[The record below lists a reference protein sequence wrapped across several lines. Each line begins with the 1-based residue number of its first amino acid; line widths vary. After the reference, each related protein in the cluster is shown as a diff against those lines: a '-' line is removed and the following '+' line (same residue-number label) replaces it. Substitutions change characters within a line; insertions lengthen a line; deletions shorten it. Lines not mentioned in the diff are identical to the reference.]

1 MTDLELKHLK
11 DDLQFVIN
19 DLTRTRKMKAN
30 LEKQDMNKNA
40 LDSFLTI
47 TLDTDIKYNI
57 QRLIEIQNKLC

>member
-11 DDLQFVIN
+11 QDLQFVIN
-19 DLTRTRKMKAN
+19 DLTRTRKIKAN

-57 QRLIEIQNKLC
+57 KRLIEIQEKL

>member
-11 DDLQFVIN
+11 QDLQFVIN

-57 QRLIEIQNKLC
+57 KRLIDIQNKL

>member
-1 MTDLELKHLK
+1 MTDLELKFLK

-57 QRLIEIQNKLC
+57 KRLIEIQNKL

>member
-1 MTDLELKHLK
+1 MTDTEKMFLKQ
-11 DDLQFVIN
+11 DLQFVIN

-47 TLDTDIKYNI
+47 TLDTDIRYNI
-57 QRLIEIQNKLC
+57 QRLIDIQNKL

>member
-11 DDLQFVIN
+11 LDLQFVIN

-57 QRLIEIQNKLC
+57 QRLIEIQNKL

>member
-11 DDLQFVIN
+11 QDLQFVIN

-57 QRLIEIQNKLC
+57 KRLIEIQKKL

>member
-57 QRLIEIQNKLC
+57 QRLIEIQNKL

>member
-1 MTDLELKHLK
+1 MTDLELKFLK

-57 QRLIEIQNKLC
+57 QRLIQIQNKL

>member
-1 MTDLELKHLK
+1 MTNLELKHLK

-57 QRLIEIQNKLC
+57 QRLIEIQNKL

>member
-1 MTDLELKHLK
+1 MTNLELKHLK

-57 QRLIEIQNKLC
+57 KRLIQIQNKL

>member
-57 QRLIEIQNKLC
+57 KRLIDIQNKL

>member
-1 MTDLELKHLK
+1 MTDLELKFLK
-11 DDLQFVIN
+11 QDLQFVIN

-57 QRLIEIQNKLC
+57 QRLIDIQNKL

>member
-1 MTDLELKHLK
+1 MTDLELKPLK

-47 TLDTDIKYNI
+47 TLDTDIRYNI
-57 QRLIEIQNKLC
+57 QRLIDIQNKL

>member
-11 DDLQFVIN
+11 QDLQFVIN
-19 DLTRTRKMKAN
+19 DLTRTRKLKAN

-57 QRLIEIQNKLC
+57 QRLIQIQNKL

>member
-47 TLDTDIKYNI
+47 TLDTDIRYNI
-57 QRLIEIQNKLC
+57 QRLIDIQNKL

>member
-11 DDLQFVIN
+11 QDLQFVIN

-57 QRLIEIQNKLC
+57 QRLIQIQNKL

>member
-1 MTDLELKHLK
+1 MTDLELKFLK
-11 DDLQFVIN
+11 QDLQFVIN

-57 QRLIEIQNKLC
+57 KRLIDIQNKL

>member
-1 MTDLELKHLK
+1 MTNLELKHLK

-30 LEKQDMNKNA
+30 LQKQDMNKNA

-57 QRLIEIQNKLC
+57 QRLIEIQNKL

>member
-1 MTDLELKHLK
+1 MTDLELKLLK
-11 DDLQFVIN
+11 LDLQFVIN

-40 LDSFLTI
+40 LDSFLAI

-57 QRLIEIQNKLC
+57 QRLIEIQNKL

>member
-30 LEKQDMNKNA
+30 LENQDMNKNA

-47 TLDTDIKYNI
+47 TLDTDIRYNI
-57 QRLIEIQNKLC
+57 QRLIDIQNKL

>member
-1 MTDLELKHLK
+1 MTDLELKFLK
-11 DDLQFVIN
+11 QDLQFVIN

-40 LDSFLTI
+40 LDSFLAI

-57 QRLIEIQNKLC
+57 QRLIEIQNKL

>member
-1 MTDLELKHLK
+1 MTDLELKFLK

-19 DLTRTRKMKAN
+19 DLTRTRKLKAN

-57 QRLIEIQNKLC
+57 QRLIDIQNKL

>member
-11 DDLQFVIN
+11 QDLQFVIN

-30 LEKQDMNKNA
+30 LQKQDMNKNA

-57 QRLIEIQNKLC
+57 KRLIEIQNKL

>member
-1 MTDLELKHLK
+1 MTDLELKFLK
-11 DDLQFVIN
+11 QDLQFVIN

-57 QRLIEIQNKLC
+57 QRLIQIQNKL

>member
-57 QRLIEIQNKLC
+57 QRLIDIQNKL

>member
-1 MTDLELKHLK
+1 MTDLELKFLK
-11 DDLQFVIN
+11 QDLQFVIN

-57 QRLIEIQNKLC
+57 QRLIEIQNKL

>member
-57 QRLIEIQNKLC
+57 KRLIQIQNKL

>member
-1 MTDLELKHLK
+1 MTDTEKMFLKQ
-11 DDLQFVIN
+11 DLQFVIN

-57 QRLIEIQNKLC
+57 KRLIEIQNKL

>member
-11 DDLQFVIN
+11 LDLQFVIN

-40 LDSFLTI
+40 LDSFLAI

-57 QRLIEIQNKLC
+57 QRLIEIQNKL

>member
-1 MTDLELKHLK
+1 MTNLELKYLK
-11 DDLQFVIN
+11 QDLQFVIN

-57 QRLIEIQNKLC
+57 QRLIDIQNKL